1 MKRYSVIGKQKLVR
15 VITALALVILTSTA
29 VFAEDTTR
37 AGGGGLFGA
46 LLEGMMSAAN
56 SSSKTTMSNVTV
68 EKIPDQVYTGKAITP
83 TVKVTFWGSRLRR
96 GTDYTLT
103 YSNNRAVGTA
113 KVQIKGKGEF
123 TGTKTVT
130 FKIIRKNS
138 TTSSGNTSGSTSG
151 KTSGKTTT
159 GGKFTIKL
167 GKTVYTYN
175 GKYCKPTV
183 KVTAGGKSVSSK
195 FYTVKYSNNRSVGD
209 ATVTVTGKGDYKDYS
224 GTASFRIDLKKASLA
239 GVKAEGDNKIKVTW
253 RKDPQADGY
262 QIEYCTR
269 KTFGTTA
276 KQITV
281 REGSKTTYEI
291 SKLLTGKKYYVR
303 IRSYKKVG
311 SRNRYSD
318 WSTVRNATAKE

>member
-1 MKRYSVIGKQKLVR
+1 M
-15 VITALALVILTSTA
+15 
-29 VFAEDTTR
+29 
-37 AGGGGLFGA
+37 
-46 LLEGMMSAAN
+46 
-56 SSSKTTMSNVTV
+56 
-68 EKIPDQVYTGKAITP
+68 
-83 TVKVTFWGSRLRR
+83 
-96 GTDYTLT
+96 
-103 YSNNRAVGTA
+103 
-113 KVQIKGKGEF
+113 
-123 TGTKTVT
+123 
-130 FKIIRKNS
+130 
-138 TTSSGNTSGSTSG
+138 
-151 KTSGKTTT
+151 
-159 GGKFTIKL
+159 
-167 GKTVYTYN
+167 
-175 GKYCKPTV
+175 
-183 KVTAGGKSVSSK
+183 TAGGKSVSSK